1 MATAEKKPMNIL
13 QKLAQARLM
22 FLNEHVK
29 KSGKN
34 IKLEF
39 TYFELKDIVPSATRI
54 FADLGIASIVNFDE
68 GAARMEL
75 YNADNSDEA
84 PVTFVIP
91 YKEAPQIISNAGKE
105 VTNPL
110 QALGAT
116 ITYLRRYLYMLA
128 LDIVEDDE
136 TDANLGSEKPAE
148 TKKPATAAERKKA
161 KEQLTAPAKKEEKP
175 AAEAVEM
182 ASPETMEKLKGLAK
196 NLIQKDE
203 TKREFIAQIG
213 MKTKGFTELPAAA
226 ATQLITH
233 MEQILAE
240 YEGKE

>member
-54 FADLGIASIVNFDE
+54 FADLGIAAIVNFEE
-68 GAARMEL
+68 GCARMEL
-75 YNADNSDEA
+75 YNADNAEEG
-84 PVTFVIP
+84 PVGFVIP

-136 TDANLGSEKPAE
+136 TDAGLGSEKPAAQ
-148 TKKPATAAERKKA
+148 KPATAAERKKA
-161 KEQLTAPAKKEEKP
+161 KEQLTAPAAKKEEKP
-175 AAEAVEM
+175 APEAVEM
-182 ASPETMEKLKGLAK
+182 ASPETMGTLKELAK
-196 NLIQKDE
+196 ALILKDE
-203 TKREFIAQIG
+203 SKREFIAQIG
-213 MKTKGFTELPAAA
+213 MKTKGFTELPATAA
-226 ATQLITH
+226 AQLITH

>member
-1 MATAEKKPMNIL
+1 MATEKTTEKKPMNIL

-39 TYFELKDIVPSATRI
+39 TYFELKDIVPSATKI
-54 FADLGIASIVNFDE
+54 FADLGIATVVKFAD
-68 GAARMEL
+68 GYAGMVVL
-75 YNADNSDEA
+75 NADDPAEEG
-84 PVTFVIP
+84 VEFVIP
-91 YKEAPQIISNAGKE
+91 YKEAPVIVSNAGKE

-136 TDANLGSEKPAE
+136 TDANLGSETPAEKPAPAP
-148 TKKPATAAERKKA
+148 KKPATTAERKQTK
-161 KEQLTAPAKKEEKP
+161 KKLTEEASAPAT
-175 AAEAVEM
+175 AEQI
-182 ASPETMEKLKGLAK
+182 EKLKELGKYLVE
-196 NLIQKDE
+196 KDPE
-203 TKREFIAQIG
+203 KQRDFVSQIAL
-213 MKTKGFTELPAAA
+213 KTKGFTAVSADQA
-226 ATQLITH
+226 KQLIEH
-233 MEQILAE
+233 MEGMRKE
-240 YEGKE
+240 YDAVE

>member
-1 MATAEKKPMNIL
+1 MATEKKPMNIL
-13 QKLAQARLM
+13 QKLAQARLQ

-54 FADLGIASIVNFDE
+54 FADLGIASMVSFDNE
-68 GAARMEL
+68 AARMAL
-75 YNADNSDEA
+75 FNADNPDENS
-84 PVTFVIP
+84 VVFEIP
-91 YKEAPQIISNAGKE
+91 YKEAPVIVSNAGKE

-136 TDANLGSEKPAE
+136 TDANLGSEPA
-148 TKKPATAAERKKA
+148 
-161 KEQLTAPAKKEEKP
+161 KEEKP
-175 AAEAVEM
+175 APAPKKPATTAERKQTKKKLTADAAASATEEQIAELKELCKFLVEKD
-182 ASPETMEKLKGLAK
+182 PEKQRDFVTQVGL
-196 NLIQKDE
+196 
-203 TKREFIAQIG
+203 
-213 MKTKGFTELPAAA
+213 KTKGFSNVSADQAK
-226 ATQLITH
+226 QLIEH
-233 MEQILAE
+233 LKGMKAE
-240 YEGKE
+240 YDTVE

>member
-75 YNADNSDEA
+75 YNADDIAEA
-84 PVTFVIP
+84 PITFVIP

-148 TKKPATAAERKKA
+148 TRKPATAAERKKA
-161 KEQLTAPAKKEEKP
+161 KEQLTAPKKEEKP

-182 ASPETMEKLKGLAK
+182 ASPETMETLKKLAK
-196 NLIQKDE
+196 DLIQKDE

-213 MKTKGFTELPAAA
+213 MKTKGFTELPAPAA
-226 ATQLITH
+226 AQLITH

>member
-75 YNADNSDEA
+75 YNADDIAEA
-84 PVTFVIP
+84 PITFVIP

-136 TDANLGSEKPAE
+136 TDANLGSEKSAE
-148 TKKPATAAERKKA
+148 SKKPATAAERKKA
-161 KEQLTAPAKKEEKP
+161 KEQLTAPKKEEKP

-182 ASPETMEKLKGLAK
+182 ASPETMGTLKELAK

-226 ATQLITH
+226 AAQLITH

>member
-1 MATAEKKPMNIL
+1 MATTEKKPMNIL
-13 QKLAQARLM
+13 QKLAQARLQ

-54 FADLGIASIVNFDE
+54 FADLGIASMVNFEADT
-68 GAARMEL
+68 ARMEL
-75 YNADNSDEA
+75 YNADDPSESPA
-84 PVTFVIP
+84 VFAIP

-128 LDIVEDDE
+128 LDIVEDDA
-136 TDANLGSEKPAE
+136 TDANLGSETPAPAPE
-148 TKKPATAAERKKA
+148 QKKPATTAERKQAKKKLTEEAVQMASAETLEKMKNLSRDLVKA
-161 KEQLTAPAKKEEKP
+161 DESKKAFGTQIALKTKNFTEIAAPA
-175 AAEAVEM
+175 ADQLVTHLEAI
-182 ASPETMEKLKGLAK
+182 LK
-196 NLIQKDE
+196 
-203 TKREFIAQIG
+203 
-213 MKTKGFTELPAAA
+213 
-226 ATQLITH
+226 
-233 MEQILAE
+233 E
-240 YEGKE
+240 YEVTA